1 MSCVYTRGRYIICMI
16 KSFADKETEK
26 VFNQEFSRK
35 LPENIQK
42 VALRKLMMINAAEC
56 LTDLKIPPANRLE
69 MLLGDRFGQWSIRI
83 NDQWRIV
90 FIPVS
95 NGANYE
101 CVEIVDYH

>member
-42 VALRKLMMINAAEC
+42 VALRKLMIISGESC
-56 LTDLKIPPANRLE
+56 L
-69 MLLGDRFGQWSIRI
+69 FQ
-83 NDQWRIV
+83 
-90 FIPVS
+90 
-95 NGANYE
+95 
-101 CVEIVDYH
+101 